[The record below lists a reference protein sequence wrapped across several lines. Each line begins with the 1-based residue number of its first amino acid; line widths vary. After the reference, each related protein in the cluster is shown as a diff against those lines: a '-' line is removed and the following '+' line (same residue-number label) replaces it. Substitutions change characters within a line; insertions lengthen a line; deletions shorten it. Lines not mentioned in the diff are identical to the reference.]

1 MKTDVGFFFFFFKFS
16 PLTQFRKKRARIRQT
31 GQLAAQLLTCFKGP
45 GMTSRVKFPLSRL
58 QELQEPPFTIRFY
71 IKGNQGPVE
80 SEEGVQGHMAW
91 PGFPEPFAKD

>member
-1 MKTDVGFFFFFFKFS
+1 
-16 PLTQFRKKRARIRQT
+16 
-31 GQLAAQLLTCFKGP
+31 
-45 GMTSRVKFPLSRL
+45 MTSRVKFPLSRL